1 MRKRTT
7 YSNSKNSVFTG
18 WLDQRVNEI
27 LKKRVYGSK
36 KELVEAAG
44 ISTAAFYFYKNGQRF
59 PRGEALHKLAKVL
72 DVEPEVIEQ
81 FKYQREKR
89 KEYVVAEDELE
100 GFVDKRVGENIDLVV
115 EKIISRLQ
123 PNYEDISRKLQGI
136 EDDYKSLRKTYDSL
150 MDAHT
155 RLLQKYLEE
164 R

>member
-1 MRKRTT
+1 MMTNDEMMIVLKAGSEGKDIEFSHHKENNWHLKTSEWDFYT
-7 YSNSKNSVFTG
+7 LKY
-18 WLDQRVNEI
+18 RV
-27 LKKRVYGSK
+27 K
-36 KELVEAAG
+36 
-44 ISTAAFYFYKNGQRF
+44 
-59 PRGEALHKLAKVL
+59 P
-72 DVEPEVIEQ
+72 VEPEVIEQ